1 MKAEIIAVG
10 TELLLGDIV
19 NTNARFLARE
29 LANIGVDVYHQSVV
43 GDNEKRLLEE
53 FERAFENCELVIT
66 SGGLGPTED
75 DLTKE
80 TAAKYLKKD
89 LVLHE
94 KSLDE
99 LNAFF
104 KKINKEITTN
114 NKKQCYFPSDAI
126 ILENPNGT
134 APGCIMISKDN
145 GKEKII
151 VVLPGPPRELEPMF
165 LNHVVP
171 FLKERTNSILKS
183 EVLRIFGVGEST
195 VETIVKDLIDK
206 QSNPTIAPYVKNVE
220 AILRIT
226 AKGKDEEECDALI
239 GPVSEEI
246 RNRLGTAVYAI
257 GETNLETVL
266 GDMLIDRGLTIAT
279 AESCTGGLLAGTI
292 INCPGISE
300 VFLEGAVTYSNEAKM
315 KRLGVKAKT
324 LDKFGAVSEE
334 TAKEMAKGIAKAAG
348 TNIGIS
354 TTGIAG
360 PWGGTEEKPVGL
372 VYVGIYLDEKAITKN
387 VDFEFMSEEE
397 KEKFKAGE
405 TFVKK
410 FNFAGDRERVR
421 LQTVLYAM
429 DLLRNIIMEK
439 DGLNVIPFYD
449 KF

>member
-29 LANIGVDVYHQSVV
+29 LANIGVDVYHQAVV
-43 GDNEKRLLEE
+43 GDNENRLLEE
-53 FERAFENCELVIT
+53 FERAFENCELIIT

-80 TAAKYLKKD
+80 TAAKYLNKE
-89 LVLHE
+89 LVLHQ

-99 LNAFF
+99 LNNFF
-104 KKINKEITTN
+104 KKINREITDN
-114 NKKQCYFPSDAI
+114 NKKQCYFPNDAI

-134 APGCIMISKDN
+134 APGCIMINKED

-151 VVLPGPPRELEPMF
+151 AVLPGPPRELEPMF

-171 FLKERTNSILKS
+171 FLEKKSNCILKS
-183 EVLRIFGVGEST
+183 QVLRIFGVGEST
-195 VETIVKDLIDK
+195 VETIVKDLIDN

-226 AKGKDEEECDALI
+226 AKGKNEEQCDALI
-239 GPVSEEI
+239 APVADEI
-246 RNRLGTAVYAI
+246 KNRLGIAVYAT
-257 GETNLETVL
+257 GETSLETVL
-266 GDMLIDRGLTIAT
+266 GDMLVERGLTIAT

-292 INCPGISE
+292 INYPGISE

-315 KRLGVKAKT
+315 KRLGVKVET
-324 LDKFGAVSEE
+324 LEKFGAVSEE
-334 TAKEMAKGIAKAAG
+334 TAKEMAEGIAKAAG

-360 PWGGTEEKPVGL
+360 PGGGTVEKPVGL
-372 VYVGIYLDEKAITKN
+372 VYVGIYLNGTVIA
-387 VDFEFMSEEE
+387 
-397 KEKFKAGE
+397 
-405 TFVKK
+405 KK

-429 DLLRNIIMEK
+429 DLLRRLIMEQ
-439 DGLNVIPFYD
+439 DGVNTIS
-449 KF
+449 